1 MGVKFNREGFV
12 LMGPDGTL
20 KQDSLVSAHSKK
32 RVVPTGVLVAVPD
45 TPGLFYRITHGEST
59 KLNKTQHKALHKK
72 AQEWLASL
80 TEPDPPKGRR
90 SAKKTSE
97 PAPTGDVEAEADPT
111 PSGASQPE
119 S

>member
-20 KQDSLVSAHSKK
+20 KQDSLVSAYSKK
-32 RVVPTGVLVAVPD
+32 RVVPTGVLEAVPD

-72 AQEWLASL
+72 AQEWLAAL
-80 TEPDPPKGRR
+80 NPPDPPKGRKSSKR
-90 SAKKTSE
+90 LDDIE
-97 PAPTGDVEAEADPT
+97 PADTASTEELEA
-111 PSGASQPE
+111 
-119 S
+119 